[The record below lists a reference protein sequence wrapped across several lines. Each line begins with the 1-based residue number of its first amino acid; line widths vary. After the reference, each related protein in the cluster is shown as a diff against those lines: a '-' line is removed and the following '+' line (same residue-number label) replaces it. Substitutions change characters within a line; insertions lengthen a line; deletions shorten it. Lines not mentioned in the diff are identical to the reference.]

1 MTAGIQWDE
10 QSYNYLDNRNS
21 STAANTSG
29 DCIKYL
35 FERPLSNKPGE
46 KFVYNSD
53 LPNTMGEIIKKT
65 SGLRLDK
72 YAEKYLFT
80 PLHIKDYYWEVL
92 SDGRIQAGG
101 GLSLLPRDM
110 AKLPCLYMNKGEYL
124 GERIVS
130 QEWFQRCSARL
141 RDCEGPEYWN
151 HWGPNK
157 YIINGKIIEVFSGAG
172 LGGQWI
178 FGIPVLDMAVI
189 LTADY
194 FGASESG
201 PNILNNYILPSVIT
215 PSFIKE
221 NPEFGI
227 KIKQL
232 PDLKWKPKSH
242 ALLGC
247 IKGCLDYLK
256 KPVTDAWLY
265 GATGAAFLI
274 NIHQNVYSYSVGAW
288 NKERFYDLGK
298 NIGYETEQV
307 KGEKSLG
314 NFQLQQQMAWD
325 KVRLAIDNGYPC
337 YGYPLHTIPEIY
349 IIDGYD
355 QCGYCYNGVGVESG
369 TGSRLWK
376 ELGLP
381 DQYFEIH
388 IVKLREPE
396 PIEKTIKDALNFVIE
411 FSTTDKW
418 VGPEFKTGPAA
429 YDQWINAL
437 EHGLADEFGA
447 AFNPLVWAECRSYA
461 APFLSEAKDHAPSEL
476 HSLFDDAVK
485 HYRNAAEYLQK
496 VSALFP
502 CFTVSHEQRE
512 ANLKD
517 RELVSKAVTYLR
529 AAKEADSAGLN
540 TLQKIAAGF

>member
-1 MTAGIQWDE
+1 
-10 QSYNYLDNRNS
+10 
-21 STAANTSG
+21 
-29 DCIKYL
+29 
-35 FERPLSNKPGE
+35 
-46 KFVYNSD
+46 
-53 LPNTMGEIIKKT
+53 
-65 SGLRLDK
+65 
-72 YAEKYLFT
+72 
-80 PLHIKDYYWEVL
+80 
-92 SDGRIQAGG
+92 
-101 GLSLLPRDM
+101 
-110 AKLPCLYMNKGEYL
+110 
-124 GERIVS
+124 
-130 QEWFQRCSARL
+130 
-141 RDCEGPEYWN
+141 
-151 HWGPNK
+151 
-157 YIINGKIIEVFSGAG
+157 
-172 LGGQWI
+172 
-178 FGIPVLDMAVI
+178 
-189 LTADY
+189 
-194 FGASESG
+194 
-201 PNILNNYILPSVIT
+201 
-215 PSFIKE
+215 
-221 NPEFGI
+221 
-227 KIKQL
+227 
-232 PDLKWKPKSH
+232 
-242 ALLGC
+242 
-247 IKGCLDYLK
+247 
-256 KPVTDAWLY
+256 
-265 GATGAAFLI
+265 
-274 NIHQNVYSYSVGAW
+274 
-288 NKERFYDLGK
+288 
-298 NIGYETEQV
+298 
-307 KGEKSLG
+307 
-314 NFQLQQQMAWD
+314 MAWD

-411 FSTTDKW
+411 FSTTDKR